1 MEKLLIKGDVYTVA
15 TKTECTVTSA
25 NGTPLGKATAENP
38 VSFTATT
45 DRVEL
50 SDPDAEFARVNPKY
64 APVKLR
70 LLGLLGG
77 GSSAASPLPAGYI
90 AADFLE
96 GTGSQ
101 YVALPEFVFSSEDD
115 IEWLIAFSNYPST
128 GNFGVWSCMN
138 AHTVRQVAVMSM
150 GGYVFN
156 FFGGEIYSGTFEPG
170 VYAFRNNGLYIN
182 GNLKKSLSI
191 TPKNTTSLYLFCQ
204 RYNNVPSYFAPV
216 ALSYFKVKG
225 KLNLLP
231 AIDASGAPCMFDAET
246 KTPYYNSGSGAFVVG
261 LNLKQ
266 ARQLAKLPAGGGT
279 LTVSLPWE
287 AQLVQHNAEV
297 VAALQAAKSNGWTIT
312 VQYREP
318 EADSALYNKYA
329 ECTTATD
336 MESVNADYKNDLTA
350 DGEWI
355 YPLPE
360 LQDAS
365 FLMRYADNLRVWR
378 VDLPKA
384 TKMARAFSDCP
395 NLLLV
400 EGKFSAC
407 TNVEYMC
414 TSGGGAGF
422 VFRAAMPKLKNALR
436 AFTASGNLVRVESD
450 FTAITSGFQTATYA
464 NALTYWAS
472 ALPNLGDG
480 TVMFYGC
487 QLDKESTLRVVNSLR
502 AYTSGSHSIT
512 MGIHIDHQTD
522 EEVLSAIAEAE
533 TKGWTLTVQWNGTP
547 TAAAASTFGLRRMPV
562 YAKLGTLD
570 RPDGTTEQVI
580 DWGHYVTNWEANG
593 YQEFA
598 SVEEAKEYFNI
609 KETNHETF

>member
-1 MEKLLIKGDVYTVA
+1 MEKILVKGDVYTVA
-15 TKTECTVTSA
+15 TKTECKVTSA
-25 NGTPLGKATAENP
+25 NGTPLGTATAEAP
-38 VSFTATT
+38 YTFTATT
-45 DRVEL
+45 DRVVL

-77 GSSAASPLPAGYI
+77 GVSALPAGYL
-90 AADFLE
+90 AAEFLE

-101 YVALPEFVFSSEDD
+101 YVVLPEFVFGSEDD

-128 GNFGVWSCMN
+128 GNFGVWSCSN
-138 AHTVRQVAVMSM
+138 AFTARQVAVMSM
-150 GGYVFN
+150 NQYIFN
-156 FFGGEIYSGTFEPG
+156 FFGGEIYSGTLEPG
-170 VYAFRNNGLYIN
+170 VYAFRNNCLYIN

-191 TPKNTTSLYLFCQ
+191 TPNNTTSLYLFCQ
-204 RYNNVPSYFAPV
+204 RYNYVPSYFAPV

-231 AIDASGAPCMFDAET
+231 AIDAQGAPCMFDTKT

-266 ARQLAKLPAGGGT
+266 ARKLADLPAGGGT

-287 AQLVQHNAEV
+287 AQLLITGVP
-297 VAALQAAKSNGWTIT
+297 AALQTAADNGWTIT

-318 EADSALYNKYA
+318 VAESTVYNKYA
-329 ECTTATD
+329 ACTTAAD

-360 LQDAS
+360 LQDATQ
-365 FLMRYADNLRVWR
+365 LMRYADNLRIWR

-384 TKMARAFSDCP
+384 TNFTRAFGNCP

-400 EGKFSAC
+400 EGNFSAC

-436 AFTASGNLVRVESD
+436 AFTSSGNLCRVESD
-450 FTAITSGFQTATYA
+450 FTAITTGFQTATYA
-464 NALTYWAS
+464 HALTYWAS
-472 ALPNLGDG
+472 ELPNLGDG

-487 QLDKESTLRVVNSLR
+487 QLDKESALRVVNSLR
-502 AYTSGSHSIT
+502 AFTSGSHPIT
-512 MGIHIDHQTD
+512 MGIHVGHQTD
-522 EEVLSAIAEAE
+522 EEVLAALAEAE
-533 TKGWTLTVQWNGTP
+533 AKGWTLTVQWNGTA
-547 TAAAASTFGLRRMPV
+547 TAQAASTFGLRRPPI
-562 YAKLGTLD
+562 YAKIVEFEGVRHL
-570 RPDGTTEQVI
+570 
-580 DWGHYVTNWEANG
+580 DWGHYVTDAEANG
-593 YQEFA
+593 YQEFS

-609 KETNHETF
+609 GD